1 MPQINHRHWKRFLI
15 FEAYNVLP
23 NEGGLDN
30 QDSSFVDFMFMCL
43 ERKSVHQRR
52 ANKKSK

>member
-52 ANKKSK
+52 ANKRSK